1 MNAYMCRYLR
11 APWNELVCLH
21 EKWGWY
27 VTLCVWKDDSLK
39 GSAILTPQVIISKLD
54 EKMSTSST
62 KARWGCASVLDLQC
76 RYQAIAS
83 PIWTVADVRK
93 GIQAGIWSTSKIK
106 ILQGYSLSC
115 DQEET
120 KGSKNKIVMC
130 LNLKIWI
137 SRTYSCERKPV
148 IFKNNSMINS
158 YGRNA
163 VIMVKKHY
171 SMMNDYGRKAVIM
184 IKNRFSW

>member
-21 EKWGWY
+21 EKWSWY
-27 VTLCVWKDDSLK
+27 VRLCVWKDDYLK
-39 GSAILTPQVIISKLD
+39 GSAILIPQVIISKLD
-54 EKMSTSST
+54 EKMSTSSI

-93 GIQAGIWSTSKIK
+93 AIQAYKGSTSKIK

-120 KGSKNKIVMC
+120 KGSKNKIIMC
-130 LNLKIWI
+130 LN
-137 SRTYSCERKPV
+137 
-148 IFKNNSMINS
+148 FKN
-158 YGRNA
+158 
-163 VIMVKKHY
+163 
-171 SMMNDYGRKAVIM
+171 MNFQNLWLWEESSDLSKQFYD
-184 IKNRFSW
+184 

>member
-1 MNAYMCRYLR
+1 
-11 APWNELVCLH
+11 
-21 EKWGWY
+21 
-27 VTLCVWKDDSLK
+27 
-39 GSAILTPQVIISKLD
+39 
-54 EKMSTSST
+54 MSTSST
-62 KARWGCASVLDLQC
+62 KTRWGCASVLDLQC

-93 GIQAGIWSTSKIK
+93 GIQAYKWSTPKIK
-106 ILQGYSLSC
+106 VLQGCSLSC

-137 SRTYSCERKPV
+137 SRTYGCERKAV
-148 IFKNNSMINS
+148 IFKNSSMINS

-171 SMMNDYGRKAVIM
+171 SMINDYGRKAVIM
-184 IKNRFSW
+184 IKNRFSWLRL